1 MIDFLKRV
9 SASDQELAETV
20 PFSSLVNID
29 EVRNLTD
36 SNAQLTEFSSCILA
50 RACAYNINETELFLR
65 FNLQDELVNL
75 VEIMRHEY
83 KAGVKIMG
91 FDPGDQNRSGPRDVH
106 RNGFIDHY
114 IGRFR
119 AMLEGTARIESV
131 NIYNRVTAA
140 MNLMKHPAV
149 VSALSR
155 LTRRPLPEYFISTQK
170 AWITKRTGGLPAALV
185 HQVFVCANCLA
196 VSLLLGLLGC
206 TRI

>member
-1 MIDFLKRV
+1 MIDFLKQV
-9 SASDQELAETV
+9 SDSDEELAGTV

-29 EVRNLTD
+29 EIRNLTD

-50 RACAYNINETELFLR
+50 RACAYNINETELFLP

-83 KAGVKIMG
+83 TAGVKIMG
-91 FDPGDQNRSGPRDVH
+91 FDPGDQNRSGSRDVH

-114 IGRFR
+114 TGRFR

-140 MNLMKHPAV
+140 MNLMKRPAV

-185 HQVFVCANCLA
+185 HQVFVRANCLA
-196 VSLLLGLLGC
+196 VSLLLGLVGC

>member
-9 SASDQELAETV
+9 SASDQELAQTV

-29 EVRNLTD
+29 EIRNLTD

-50 RACAYNINETELFLR
+50 RACAYNINETELFLP

-83 KAGVKIMG
+83 TAGVKIMG
-91 FDPGDQNRSGPRDVH
+91 FDPGDQNRSGSRDVH

-114 IGRFR
+114 TGRFR

-140 MNLMKHPAV
+140 MNLMKRPAV

-170 AWITKRTGGLPAALV
+170 AWITKRTGELSAALV

-196 VSLLLGLLGC
+196 VSLLLGLVGC